1 MNLSVRVRV
10 KLTCG
15 VCLGEATGGTAMSVL
30 AGCVSATCVF
40 ARGSA
45 GASTGAS
52 TGASWLDVV
61 PLSCAAGGS
70 SHTITGLGSS
80 SDGYVKFTEIT
91 ANTTPLTESQFTAG
105 TRTIAASD
113 DQC

>member
-1 MNLSVRVRV
+1 MRV

-15 VCLGEATGGTAMSVL
+15 VCLGEATGGTMMSVL
-30 AGCVSATCVF
+30 AGCVSGACVF

-45 GASTGAS
+45 GGS
-52 TGASWLDVV
+52 TGASWLEVV
-61 PLSCAAGGS
+61 PLSCAAAGS

-91 ANTTPLTESQFTAG
+91 ANTTPL
-105 TRTIAASD
+105 I
-113 DQC
+113 